1 MRISDW
7 SSDVCSSDL
16 VEARRAPVAP
26 AVDADVHA
34 PDGAVAGPGQAADHQ
49 RAAPVGHR
57 RLRAG
62 AGDDRLHVHQ
72 PGEAPRLAVGQ
83 QVGVLRGLLAVVP
96 GRSEEHTS
104 ELQSLMRISYAV
116 FCLKKKKHESTTIN
130 HTKLNQE
137 LIRTV

>member
-83 QVGVLRGLLAVVP
+83 QVGVLRGLLAVEIGSASCREGCVSP
-96 GRSEEHTS
+96 CRYRWSAYHS
-104 ELQSLMRISYAV
+104 
-116 FCLKKKKHESTTIN
+116 KKKKTTP
-130 HTKLNQE
+130 TK
-137 LIRTV
+137 TT